1 MGRWSRLVAPRFV
14 NFTDFPERGTGCSTS
29 PPDRIVHCRGGP
41 GTDQFD
47 KMAVIG
53 LGREEGIAHAQILA
67 EHVTTGQVDMTRP
80 LCPYPQVAVYKGSG
94 ATNARGILP
103 VSSPDRLLRS
113 RFRRRGRSRKHSSTV
128 TRNVGV
134 TVVVV
139 PLG

>member
-94 ATNARGILP
+94 ATNDAGNFTCKQP
-103 VSSPDRLLRS
+103 
-113 RFRRRGRSRKHSSTV
+113 
-128 TRNVGV
+128 
-134 TVVVV
+134 
-139 PLG
+139 